1 VLAANK
7 KCELDF
13 PEKYWSTISFEARDL
28 VMKLLKKDPNERI
41 SASQALLHPW
51 FTTNLQEQLG

>member
-1 VLAANK
+1 MLAANK

-28 VMKLLKKDPNERI
+28 VMKLLKKDPSERI

-51 FTTNLQEQLG
+51 FTTNL